1 MASKYTN
8 KALTILNTTPISG
21 KKLGS
26 SKKPNAMYIGEYL
39 KSQGYTKA
47 GAQAVLANINKESR
61 FDPAI
66 VEIGVGGSSAIG
78 GTGGIGLIQWTGQ
91 KTRSGKLR
99 RRGLL
104 EKAANYNVQTR
115 DSLEFQ
121 TEYLVSE
128 VKGQKI
134 STILR
139 TETDP
144 VVACLELLFLDIR
157 PATAIN
163 FKKAITEGKK
173 PKSSDVNAVQAR
185 VNSLW
190 YLQDIVDEIWGDEE
204 EPEEEEAEEVEQ
216 EEEEI
221 EVVPSD
227 EIVDQEREF
236 DVRGEDFV
244 PFTAEMFTALTKRED
259 GEDVD
264 GAEHFKKTLNKFVAF
279 ELYNLEYKGTG
290 WADNDNANGFYLPL
304 RVVLDVF
311 NNYISIRDNTASNE
325 QGSRTP
331 GRKLTQFYTGE
342 QDPDPEADD
351 YFKIAKFLTNGKHF
365 SIDPLRCI
373 LPNATQ
379 PTQLIKSDGKA
390 AVFKK
395 IGGGKDPVTEY
406 ALGYVSKESFHKNVD
421 TAFRKKLM
429 RGSTD
434 DILNILI
441 SVEFLKKELDKFVVT
456 DKDTDQVEFDDMV
469 TFIKT
474 IMKGLNDVLGSI
486 NDFDLHYDEQENLFY
501 VVDRKRTATHSTV
514 NTANSKT
521 EAINLTGL
529 KSTVTKLSVS
539 SKISNRIG
547 SMVAIA
553 AQGSGGHTKKSIGP
567 MLEWNRG
574 LLDRH
579 IISKSQTDAG
589 KGDSEEVG
597 KKEDERLEGWAK
609 LYYKFWQEFNGA
621 DSSGFNEDGDLDTD
635 AIVNL
640 KQYHKTYCKKFV
652 LGEIK
657 KSKKSPLPEPG
668 VIPVELSFTMMGIA
682 GMKIGQCFRV
692 EPGVLP
698 EQYTNNFGF
707 LITGLDHTITDNKWT
722 TNIKTQFYPLRN
734 VKKSE
739 LK

>member
-1 MASKYTN
+1 MASKYTEI
-8 KALTILNTTPISG
+8 ATTLLNTTPISG

-47 GAQAVLANINKESR
+47 GTQAVLANINKESR
-61 FDPAI
+61 FEPSI

-78 GTGGIGLIQWTGQ
+78 GKGGIGLIQWTGQ

-104 EKAANYNVQTR
+104 EKAANYSIQVR
-115 DSLEFQ
+115 DSLDFQ
-121 TEYLVSE
+121 TKYLVSE

-163 FKKAITEGKK
+163 FKKAITEGKT
-173 PKSSDVNAVQAR
+173 PNSSDIRAVQAR

-204 EPEEEEAEEVEQ
+204 DEEEEVEEEEVE
-216 EEEEI
+216 EEDIDE
-221 EVVPSD
+221 VPS
-227 EIVDQEREF
+227 ETVQQNGKNYP
-236 DVRGEDFV
+236 VTGQQFV
-244 PFTAEMFTALTKRED
+244 PFTADMFKALTERED
-259 GEDVD
+259 GTEVN
-264 GAEHFKKTLNKFVAF
+264 GAAHFKEHLSNFVAF

-290 WADNDNANGFYLPL
+290 WVDNDNANGFYLPL

-311 NNYISIRDNTASNE
+311 NNYISIRDNTTDNE
-325 QGSRTP
+325 QGSNTP

-342 QDPDPEADD
+342 QDPDPTKSD
-351 YFKIAKFLTNGKHF
+351 YFKIAKFITNEKHF
-365 SIDPLRCI
+365 SIDPLRCV

-379 PTQLIKSDGKA
+379 PTQLLTSTGKP
-390 AVFKK
+390 VEFKK
-395 IGGGKDPVTEY
+395 ESNNKGPVTEY
-406 ALGYVSKESFHKNVD
+406 ALGYISKDSFHKNVD
-421 TAFRKKLM
+421 DAFKNGLM
-429 RGSTD
+429 RGKTD
-434 DILNILI
+434 DILNILV
-441 SVEFLKKELDKFVVT
+441 SVEFLKQELDKFVQT

-474 IMKGLNDVLGSI
+474 IIRGFNDVLGSI

-501 VVDRKRTATHSTV
+501 VVDRKRTPTHNTV
-514 NTANSKT
+514 NIANRKAK
-521 EAINLTGL
+521 AINLTGL
-529 KSTVTKLSVS
+529 TTTISKLSVS

-547 SMVAIA
+547 SMIAVA
-553 AQGSGGHTKKSIGP
+553 AQGTGEHTKKSIAP

-589 KGDSEEVG
+589 KGDSKEVG
-597 KKEDERLEGWAK
+597 EKEDKRLKSWAK
-609 LYYKFWQEFNGA
+609 LYYKFWQEFNGN
-621 DSSGFNEDGDLDTD
+621 DSSGFLEDGDVDTG
-635 AIVNL
+635 AIRNL

-652 LGEIK
+652 LDKIAK
-657 KSKKSPLPEPG
+657 TTKSKIPPPG
-668 VIPVELSFTMMGIA
+668 VIPVELSFTMMGIS
-682 GMKIGQCFRV
+682 GMKIGQFFEV

-698 EQYTNNFGF
+698 EQYTDNFGF
-707 LITGLDHTITDNKWT
+707 LITGIDHTISDNKWT
-722 TNIKTQFYPLRN
+722 TEIKTQFYPKRDIES
-734 VKKSE
+734 SE